1 MIGALRHA
9 RFEDVV
15 GVVALFLFLGT
26 AFWIC
31 TGLGLET
38 GADQLTVKLRP

>member
-1 MIGALRHA
+1 MIGALRQA

-15 GVVALFLFLGT
+15 GVVALFLFLGA
-26 AFWIC
+26 AFWIG

-38 GADQLTVKLRP
+38 GANQLTARLRP